1 MHPGQD
7 VFFLMVTK
15 DQLLVYLK
23 EKRRTWI
30 SGELLSD
37 ELSVSRS
44 AVWKHIRKLR
54 EEGYV
59 IESSPKKGYLLRRDS
74 DLLLPNEIRQGL
86 NTKVFGKKDIEY
98 SKEIDSTNT
107 KAKDLAQR
115 GAPEGT
121 VVIAEKQTNGRGRRG
136 RIWLSPEGD
145 GIYATLILRPA
156 MSPGG
161 APKITLMTAVAVAE
175 ALLSLVQIDIRIKW
189 PNDILVNGRKLAGI
203 LTEITA
209 DMDAVNYIVV
219 GLGLNVN
226 TRSESFSEEIGKIA
240 TSIYIETGE
249 QLSRA
254 RLIRAY
260 LEQFEKYYK
269 MFTQNEFAAIMG
281 RWKQLSGFIG
291 QKVMVDVMGQNYI
304 GEVSDIDD
312 DGVLILKDDQGRSRR
327 IFSGDVIPVNP

>member
-1 MHPGQD
+1 
-7 VFFLMVTK
+7 MVTK